1 MKREKTNWN
10 FTKFQTDAGWM
21 PDGRT
26 HKIMH
31 VKNPGSNAL
40 ISSTAV

>member
-1 MKREKTNWN
+1 MKIEKKNWN

-26 HKIMH
+26 NKILY
-31 VKNPGSNAL
+31 GTGFAC
-40 ISSTAV
+40 